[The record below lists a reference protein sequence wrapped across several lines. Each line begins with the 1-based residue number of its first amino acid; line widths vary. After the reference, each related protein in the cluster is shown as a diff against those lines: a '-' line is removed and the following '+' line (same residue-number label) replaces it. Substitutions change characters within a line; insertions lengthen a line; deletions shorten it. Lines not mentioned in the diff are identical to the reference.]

1 MKGRR
6 FCRGYFRDNRKARM
20 DEARTRNFTE
30 SGTGLIEIQDVPVH
44 ARWRISGAQEYAVGA
59 GSAVD
64 GRRTGLEVAV
74 FFDNLPEESAAVQ
87 TLLDKIGAEQARPLA
102 LKLGRTTNPGLYFNE
117 IRTDQSGAAIG
128 IMFASAP
135 KK

>member
-1 MKGRR
+1 
-6 FCRGYFRDNRKARM
+6 M

-30 SGTGLIEIQDVPVH
+30 SGTGLIEIQDVPLHV
-44 ARWRISGAQEYAVGA
+44 RWRISGAQEYAVGA
-59 GSAVD
+59 GSVVD
-64 GRRTGLEVAV
+64 GRRTGLEVSV

-87 TLLDKIGAEQARPLA
+87 TLLDKIGAEQARPLE
-102 LKLGRTTNPGLYFNE
+102 LKLGRTTNPGLYFSE

-135 KK
+135 KQ